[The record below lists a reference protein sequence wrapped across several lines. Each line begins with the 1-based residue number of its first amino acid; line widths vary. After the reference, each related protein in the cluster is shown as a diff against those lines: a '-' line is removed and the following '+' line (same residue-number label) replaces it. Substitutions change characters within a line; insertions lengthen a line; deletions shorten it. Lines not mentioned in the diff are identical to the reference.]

1 MTEPAVDPNMDFF
14 IEFDLTIY
22 AQLPLLEKKGNVRAD
37 ALKEF
42 VLVRVIDVAIGHKPL
57 RARIHKPS
65 GIANKCVALLRGGI
79 EVNGVF
85 GMMVVQ
91 DPLDGWILPEY
102 ACIDC
107 SNGG

>member
-1 MTEPAVDPNMDFF
+1 MTEPAVNPNVNFF
-14 IEFDLTIY
+14 IEFDFTIN
-22 AQLPLLEKKGNVRAD
+22 AQLPLLEKKSNVRAD
-37 ALKEF
+37 ALKEL
-42 VLVRVIDVAIGHKPL
+42 VLVCAVDVPIGDKPL